1 MKKANFAPAYVA
13 MYPSLC
19 EIARGLGYALAIHGT
34 VNSDFDLIAI
44 PWIGEAKDPEE
55 LVTAIGERLK
65 LIYGEF
71 GTMVTEHEDKPH
83 GRKAWL
89 FGIGAGA
96 AIDLSIM
103 PRIEDKIEVE
113 GNKYISYIEN

>member
-19 EIARGLGYALAIHGT
+19 EIARELGYSLAIHGT
-34 VNSDFDLIAI
+34 VNSDFDLVAI
-44 PWIGEAKDPEE
+44 PWTDEAKAPEE
-55 LVTAIGERLK
+55 LVTAIGERFK

-71 GTMVTEHEDKPH
+71 GTMLTEPEIKPH

-89 FGIGAGA
+89 FGIGAGS

-103 PRIEDKIEVE
+103 PRIED
-113 GNKYISYIEN
+113 

>member
-1 MKKANFAPAYVA
+1 MKAPNFAPAYVA

-19 EIARGLGYALAIHGT
+19 TLARELGYSLCIHGT
-34 VNSDFDLIAI
+34 VNSDFDLVAI
-44 PWIGEAKDPEE
+44 PWIEDAKEPEE
-55 LVTAIGERLK
+55 LVAVISERLK

-71 GTMVTEHEDKPH
+71 GTMVTEPEDKPH

-89 FGIGAGA
+89 FGIGAGS

-103 PRIEDKIEVE
+103 PKI
-113 GNKYISYIEN
+113 K